1 VPRGQAVSGINQ
13 TPPGGQEPRHLV
25 TDNDLRFP
33 LQQARLAPAQL
44 PRRVL
49 IRTDSGGG
57 THAFLA
63 WLVGRRLH
71 YSVGMAITE
80 DMTTAI
86 LARQI
91 GLCGV
96 FRLEYQAAM
105 SGI

>member
-1 VPRGQAVSGINQ
+1 
-13 TPPGGQEPRHLV
+13 
-25 TDNDLRFP
+25 
-33 LQQARLAPAQL
+33 
-44 PRRVL
+44 VL

-86 LARQI
+86 LARRI

-96 FRLEYQAAM
+96 FPVGVSGRHVRDLRICAPQAMVQQSLTESLATAQGKVVP
-105 SGI
+105 STLIG